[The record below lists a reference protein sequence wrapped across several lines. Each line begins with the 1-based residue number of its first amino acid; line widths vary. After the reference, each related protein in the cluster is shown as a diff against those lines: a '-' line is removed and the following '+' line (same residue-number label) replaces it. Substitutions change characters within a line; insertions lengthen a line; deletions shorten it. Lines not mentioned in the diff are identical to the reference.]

1 MSPQAAQ
8 GRSRIDE
15 LWLETPSESSIWSP
29 AADRADTTPS
39 SWDVDVERRRHPRVP
54 LALRGR
60 YMIEDGSEFRCQ
72 TVDVSPVGIAIR
84 GFLAGAVGRPI
95 VAYLD
100 DLGRI
105 EGVIV
110 RRTSFLLAI
119 DASPSPRKIDRLAAK
134 IDSLVQRRKD
144 GFSGQIG

>member
-1 MSPQAAQ
+1 MSAPASQDST
-8 GRSRIDE
+8 RLNE
-15 LWLETPSESSIWSP
+15 LWTETRRESSTWSP
-29 AADRADTTPS
+29 KADSADTTPT
-39 SWDVDVERRRHPRVP
+39 SWPVDVEHRRHPRVP
-54 LALRGR
+54 LALPGR

-72 TVDVSPVGIAIR
+72 TIDVSPVGIAIR
-84 GFLAGAVGRPI
+84 GFLAGEVGQQV

-119 DASPSPRKIDRLAAK
+119 GASPPPRKINRLAAR
-134 IDSLVQRRKD
+134 IDALVQRRKERLASQ
-144 GFSGQIG
+144 SG